1 MKILLLCS
9 AWLATAAVPAAA
21 QQSYSWEI
29 SGSELTSDAGP
40 SDSDATA
47 IGAVYYFDPIDE
59 GEAPYALAAFLDPAT
74 RVSAAL
80 TRTTVT
86 LNGTISPAPVPIP
99 SLENNTDALTVNGR
113 YLLPRSQWY
122 AGGRYN
128 RDETDGSLDAKNEGY
143 GVVAG
148 KYLGPRTT
156 LELALETVERESTQT
171 FSNVSQTSI
180 AKSDSASL
188 SFVHVRRFR
197 ALTYV
202 LSGGLAQFEQ
212 RLVLAIPSAGAPGIE
227 RKLDPVRTYALQ
239 TAFYPTRRLGVQ
251 VGYQTSRGDPSR
263 SDAYSVGAR
272 WFLRRNVAFELLLS
286 RQARDLPPPNE
297 DIDTRSFRIVGR
309 L

>member
-1 MKILLLCS
+1 MKILLLGS
-9 AWLATAAVPAAA
+9 VWLATAAVPATA

-29 SGSELTSDAGP
+29 SGSELTSDAGA
-40 SDSDATA
+40 SDTDATA
-47 IGAVYYFDPIDE
+47 IGAVYYFEPIIE

-80 TRTTVT
+80 TRTTMT
-86 LNGTISPAPVPIP
+86 LNGGAFPAPGGFP
-99 SLENNTDALTVNGR
+99 SFENDTDAWAVSGR
-113 YLLPRSQWY
+113 YLLPRSHWY
-122 AGGRYN
+122 AGGQYN
-128 RDETDGSLDAKNEGY
+128 RDETDGLLDAESEGY

-156 LELALETVERESTQT
+156 LELAIETAERESTQT

-212 RLVLAIPSAGAPGIE
+212 RLVLAIPFPGAPGIE

-251 VGYQTSRGDPSR
+251 VGYQTNRGDPTR
-263 SDAYSVGAR
+263 GGAYSVGAR
-272 WFLRRNVAFELLLS
+272 WFVKRNVAFELSLS
-286 RQARDLPPPNE
+286 RQERDPSPPNE